1 MKTIVFTNTRYRD
14 AARRRRQN
22 DWLASFIVLGMAA
35 VALISAAILIVG
47 VITTLLTSRHIP
59 F

>member
-1 MKTIVFTNTRYRD
+1 MKIFAITNTRYRD
-14 AARRRRQN
+14 VARRRRQN

-47 VITTLLTSRHIP
+47 AITTLLTSRHTP